1 MTSHTVQPWVGVDLD
16 GTLAHYDGWVHHKH
30 IGEPVPAMVEH
41 VHAILAQGTQVR
53 IFTARA
59 FPLNM
64 CIDHSEVR
72 YPIGFLQ
79 SPEYLVAIEAVR
91 AIQDWCLLHIGE
103 VLPVTNIKDHG
114 MTLLLDD
121 RAIGIVPNE
130 GTRVDGHP
138 L

>member
-1 MTSHTVQPWVGVDLD
+1 MNMVPWVGIDLD
-16 GTLAHYDGWVHHKH
+16 GVLAHYEEWVHHKH
-30 IGEPVPAMVEH
+30 IGEPIPAMVEH
-41 VHAILAQGTQVR
+41 VKAIRAEGTEVR
-53 IFTARA
+53 VFTARV

-64 CIDHSEVR
+64 CIEHAQTR

-79 SPEYLVAIEAVR
+79 APDYMRAIESVR

-103 VLPVTNIKDHG
+103 VLPVTNVKDHG

-121 RAIGIVPNE
+121 RAIGIVPNTGE
-130 GTRVDGHP
+130 RVDGNP